1 MSTALPS
8 DLQQFVAQE
17 LAAGHY
23 ASEEELV
30 ASAVRRLRD
39 NEERIREIKD
49 EIQRRIDSLDRG
61 EGVELNS
68 DEEMEQYLDDI
79 WAEAYAKVD
88 AEKKRTA

>member
-39 NEERIREIKD
+39 DEERVRQFKAEL
-49 EIQRRIDSLDRG
+49 QGRIDALDRG
-61 EGVELNS
+61 EGIELNS
-68 DEEMEQYLDDI
+68 DEEMEQFLDQID
-79 WAEAYAKVD
+79 AEVD
-88 AEKKRTA
+88 AEIAARRRAAS